1 MNKTNI
7 LAAAV
12 GVVVTTAIVAG
23 ATYAYQGGA
32 ANFEFK
38 NQGQFMANRQEM
50 MAAVENKDYAAWKK
64 LMDEQVNKLS
74 EFITEENFNKMA
86 ALHEAMRSGE
96 GITPRQHEA
105 IRSAIENND
114 YESWKNLMGDNPIAE
129 KITAENFSKLAA
141 SHKLMQEGK
150 FEEAK
155 KIREELGLNFGGKM
169 GRFQKAQ

>member
-1 MNKTNI
+1 MKKSFVI
-7 LAAAV
+7 AGSLALAL
-12 GVVVTTAIVAG
+12 GIAG
-23 ATYAYQGGA
+23 FSISNAFAYQGDPLV
-32 ANFEFK
+32 
-38 NQGQFMANRQEM
+38 QGPN
-50 MAAVENKDYAAWKK
+50 YT
-64 LMDEQVNKLS
+64 S
-74 EFITEENFNKMA
+74 ER
-86 ALHEAMRSGE
+86 HEAM
-96 GITPRQHEA
+96 TQA
-105 IRSAIENND
+105 FENND